1 VSWRVPLADLRIA
14 DEDVAAV
21 LGCLGE
27 GRLEAGAEVAA
38 LERSLAGTLGVQYA
52 VAVASGTAALHLACL
67 AIGLGPG
74 DEVIVPGLTFVATAN
89 AVRYA
94 GAAPVLCEVIGADEP
109 NIDPED
115 VARRITPRTRA
126 VIAVH
131 LFGYPAALDVLAELC
146 AERGLALVEDCAQAL
161 GARAG
166 GRPVGGVGAVGC
178 LSFFSKKQLAI
189 GEGGLVATDDERIA
203 SRVRALHALPGPGAD
218 ADGTQLGHD
227 LAMDEPR
234 AALALSRLGRL
245 ERELRGRRRLAR
257 AYRRRLSGTAG
268 IEIPFTEA
276 AVAESGHFAF
286 PVLLAD
292 RSERDRVRAALAAE
306 GVQTT
311 CYPALHRLAAWPAPR
326 PSLPRVEEAADRH
339 VCLPMMA
346 DKDPASLDHV
356 VDAVRRAAPASGP
369 DG

>member
-1 VSWRVPLADLRIA
+1 VSWRVPLAELRISE
-14 DEDVAAV
+14 EDVAAV
-21 LGCLGE
+21 LGCLGP
-27 GRLEAGAEVAA
+27 GRLEAGAAVAA
-38 LERSLAGTLGVQYA
+38 LERALAGTLGVRHA

-74 DEVIVPGLTFVATAN
+74 DEAIVPGLTFVATAN

-94 GAAPVLCEVIGADEP
+94 GATAVPCEVIAAREP
-109 NIDPED
+109 NVDPDD

-131 LFGYPAALDVLAELC
+131 LFGYPADLAALAEIC
-146 AERGLALVEDCAQAL
+146 AERGIALIEDCAQAL
-161 GARAG
+161 GARFG
-166 GRPVGGVGAVGC
+166 GRSVGAVGDVGC

-203 SRVRALHALPGPGAD
+203 ARVRALHALPGPGAAWD
-218 ADGTQLGHD
+218 PARLGHD

-245 ERELRGRRRLAR
+245 AGELEGRRRLAR
-257 AYRRRLSGTAG
+257 AYRRRLAGTPG

-276 AVAESGHFAF
+276 AVADSGHFAF
-286 PVLLAD
+286 PLLLAD
-292 RSERDRVRAALAAE
+292 RTQRDRFRAALAAE

-346 DKDPASLDHV
+346 DMEPASLDLV
-356 VDAVRRAAPASGP
+356 VDAALRAAPP
-369 DG
+369 R